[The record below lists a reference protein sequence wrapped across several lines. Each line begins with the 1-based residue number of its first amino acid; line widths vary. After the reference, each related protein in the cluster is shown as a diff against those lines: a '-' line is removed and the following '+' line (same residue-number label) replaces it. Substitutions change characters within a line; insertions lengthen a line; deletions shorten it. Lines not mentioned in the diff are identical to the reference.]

1 MKAGWGAHALF
12 KPSGQIEFG
21 QGGSATHAAALRY
34 ARLPDEAVG
43 VAALLAD
50 RLRRFRDSLLGG
62 AGPLNRN
69 PVTRRIFGAKIARI
83 NWAPDLAED
92 IGSARWFRG
101 LGTLLGL
108 SLLAL
113 SFWPDYSVL
122 QAAPSMTLNEA
133 QRDEFRS
140 QMILPL
146 ALGADSGH
154 HMGPTRRVSPLANA
168 PERTMVQMVVTLGQG
183 DSFGR
188 MLQRAGVVPLDA
200 ERVAGL
206 VAASVPL
213 NEITPGTRFDL
224 TLGSRAAPDQP
235 RPLDK
240 LDFRARFDLNVA
252 VGRSGGNLVLM
263 RKPIAVDSTP
273 LRIRGTVG
281 NSLYR
286 SARAAGA
293 PIGAIQQYLQTIDAH
308 LSLDSDI
315 QSEDTFDIIIGYKR
329 SASGESQ
336 LGELLFAGLERGD
349 KPQAQLL
356 RWGGANSSGDQFFE
370 ASGMGQRRTGLLMPV
385 VGRITSNYGA
395 RRHPVL
401 GYTRMHAG
409 VDFGAAYGSPI
420 YAVGDA
426 NVAFAG
432 RHGGHGNY
440 VKLDHGGG
448 YATGYGHMSRIAVY
462 PGSRVRAGQIIGY
475 VGSTGLSTGPHL
487 HYELYQNGHAV
498 NPMSVRFTVNNAVD
512 QKELAAFKAKLA
524 ALKGV
529 KPGAALTGLAPRQAA
544 VGTLPGG
551 PVREIARL
559 GD

>member
-188 MLQRAGVVPLDA
+188 MLQRAGVAPLDA

-213 NEITPGTRFDL
+213 NEISPGTRFDL

-426 NVAFAG
+426 NVTFAG